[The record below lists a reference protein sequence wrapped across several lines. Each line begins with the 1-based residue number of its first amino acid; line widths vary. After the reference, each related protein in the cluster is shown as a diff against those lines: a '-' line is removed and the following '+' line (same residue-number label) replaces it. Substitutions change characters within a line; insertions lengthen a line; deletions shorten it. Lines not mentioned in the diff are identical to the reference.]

1 MPRQYK
7 LARKMKKIALTAA
20 AKEMGIAQ
28 STLSG
33 WESERTIPS
42 IEGLE
47 RMADYYRVSTDFLL
61 GRTRQDD
68 PRPDWL
74 QSISPKAL
82 PAFHERPVYVEN
94 RGWAF
99 VDAVEHLLRFANG
112 DVLSLANSPAVFFLP
127 PAYALPVS
135 PSTAPLLLDEIP
147 QYEKVWVEPIS
158 TDTALREELRGW
170 YEVKKRY
177 VENEAGQRFY
187 LDFYEAKW
195 LAFLKREIIEG
206 NE

>member
-68 PRPDWL
+68 PL
-74 QSISPKAL
+74 SLIHIL
-82 PAFHERPVYVEN
+82 PQKVPEPLHQKDGV
-94 RGWAF
+94 
-99 VDAVEHLLRFANG
+99 LLRCSFCWKHQYLLRSCSTLLKSICNGRRPSFPIADSICLLTRTLGLNLHKSNAANG
-112 DVLSLANSPAVFFLP
+112 RMAD
-127 PAYALPVS
+127 
-135 PSTAPLLLDEIP
+135 
-147 QYEKVWVEPIS
+147 
-158 TDTALREELRGW
+158 
-170 YEVKKRY
+170 
-177 VENEAGQRFY
+177 
-187 LDFYEAKW
+187 
-195 LAFLKREIIEG
+195 
-206 NE
+206 